1 MVNQGQ
7 QVSPGQALIRVEQ
20 HQPLL
25 LRASLTERDVVA
37 LQGREAVD
45 VYFPLLDRYY
55 SAAIKH
61 IAPSASRHGGGFPME
76 LEVENEDLALRPGM
90 SSQVVLDESQARP
103 VLAVPQNAVMK
114 NNGYSFIYVVETGIA
129 HKRIVELGRSFKN
142 DVEIISGLSL
152 GEKVVIVG
160 QGLLEGEE
168 IPVAVVDL

>member
-1 MVNQGQ
+1 
-7 QVSPGQALIRVEQ
+7 
-20 HQPLL
+20 
-25 LRASLTERDVVA
+25 
-37 LQGREAVD
+37 
-45 VYFPLLDRYY
+45 
-55 SAAIKH
+55 
-61 IAPSASRHGGGFPME
+61 ME
-76 LEVENEDLALRPGM
+76 LEIENEDLALRPGM